1 MPRPNFY
8 FWNFL
13 HDCLSPWRREWCP
26 WGPFVF
32 KQRWIIMLEYKT
44 CTEKNKKGSFS
55 RRRDTYCTG
64 RNDRV
69 KGRARIRHRPSRPL
83 PRRPYQWPWC
93 SRKLASNCFAVLWV
107 WSRHVCEHFKFI
119 CFQQNGVR
127 WKDVLNNCLQNEGS
141 TTWNSEE
148 MAKLWVKNGSWNISP
163 NLAKN
168 CDPGIA
174 IDLCTVSVRPMTMCQ
189 DPFFHHEGAFYK
201 KVPVWNFAVTKWYVM
216 YQGLQKNATFL
227 RFTLRG

>member
-8 FWNFL
+8 FGNFL

-44 CTEKNKKGSFS
+44 CTEKNKKGGFS

-69 KGRARIRHRPSRPL
+69 KGRARIRQRPSRPL
-83 PRRPYQWPWC
+83 PWRPYQWPWC

-119 CFQQNGVR
+119 CFQQNDVR

-141 TTWNSEE
+141 
-148 MAKLWVKNGSWNISP
+148 

-189 DPFFHHEGAFYK
+189 DPFFTTKEHFTKKCLYEILRLLSDMLGLCIKVYK
-201 KVPVWNFAVTKWYVM
+201 KKCNFFKIVKHAAYFHEITS
-216 YQGLQKNATFL
+216 
-227 RFTLRG
+227 